1 MEGERKELNVEEIPV
16 SSLYDR
22 DSTVP
27 INLNKYRKAVKKYIN
42 KHHYHTA
49 LFWADKVVSL
59 NNGDCQDIFWLA
71 HCLFLTEQYHRA
83 AYCIKSQNLHKVDL
97 GCRYLAAKC
106 HFAGKEYQEALAT
119 LDVTEANSIGPNTRN
134 QEPLD
139 KSVVMGDKNWES
151 SIQLLKGQIHEAMD
165 NRGLAA
171 MCFREALH
179 LDVYCYE
186 AFHSLIHHQMLLK
199 EEEKALMESLP
210 FGKQCCEE
218 ESKIVRLL
226 YETQLKK
233 YDKPSEM
240 IFPPQLESLENN
252 LDIKTAQAERCYY
265 NCDYQQ
271 CFKITSL
278 VLNKDSFH
286 SGCLPIHISCL
297 MELQKSNDLFY
308 FAHKLV
314 DLYPEKAIAWF
325 AVGCYYLLINKTDA
339 ARRYLSKATTLDRV
353 FGPAWLV
360 YGHSFAVENEHD
372 QAMAAYF
379 KASQLMKGCHL
390 PLLYIGLEYGLTHN
404 IRLAER
410 FFNQALEI
418 APEDPFVLHEL
429 GVVAFQSQDYATAEK
444 YFRDGLDKVENSS
457 QTVLPEKWEALLN
470 NLGHVCRKL
479 RKYEEAL
486 EFHQQALVLSP
497 QNPASFA
504 AIGYVH
510 SLTCHW
516 TQAVEYFH
524 KALGLQ
530 RDDTFS
536 TTMLKNVIEHLMN
549 EMVPCEGIPDEL
561 PIYEFPS
568 EQNLALLDSSPI
580 IPTEQS
586 DSGFEI
592 EMEATD

>member
-379 KASQLMKGCHL
+379 KASQLMKGCIMWIHSDICKMKLIESCAQAAHIEMPSCKYADKSRTGGVHERFCKKEWIEKYTFTAYSSSARGIFCL
-390 PLLYIGLEYGLTHN
+390 PCVLFPVDQHTSGQGQVLIAHPLTNWKDTLADLKKHSHLEYHLKSEARIET
-404 IRLAER
+404 
-410 FFNQALEI
+410 
-418 APEDPFVLHEL
+418 FVR
-429 GVVAFQSQDYATAEK
+429 TM
-444 YFRDGLDKVENSS
+444 
-457 QTVLPEKWEALLN
+457 N
-470 NLGHVCRKL
+470 NPK
-479 RKYEEAL
+479 
-486 EFHQQALVLSP
+486 Q
-497 QNPASFA
+497 
-504 AIGYVH
+504 
-510 SLTCHW
+510 
-516 TQAVEYFH
+516 
-524 KALGLQ
+524 
-530 RDDTFS
+530 
-536 TTMLKNVIEHLMN
+536 
-549 EMVPCEGIPDEL
+549 
-561 PIYEFPS
+561 
-568 EQNLALLDSSPI
+568 
-580 IPTEQS
+580 
-586 DSGFEI
+586 
-592 EMEATD
+592 